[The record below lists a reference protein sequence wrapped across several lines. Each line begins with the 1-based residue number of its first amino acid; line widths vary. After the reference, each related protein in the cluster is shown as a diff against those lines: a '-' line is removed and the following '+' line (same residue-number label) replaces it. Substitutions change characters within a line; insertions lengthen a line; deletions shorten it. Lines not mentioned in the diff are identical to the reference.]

1 MSYPK
6 TYRAWR
12 RGAKPYPL
20 KLVLSTEALPDTLSA
35 NDVLIRIHAVS
46 LNYRDGMFGTASCNK
61 AITNTPSR
69 DARGREVSSTGG
81 RGRRIWIR

>member
-12 RGAKPYPL
+12 RSAKPYPL
-20 KLVLSTEALPDTLSA
+20 KLVLSTETLPDELGA

-46 LNYRDGMFGTASCNK
+46 LNYRDGMFASP
-61 AITNTPSR
+61 PS
-69 DARGREVSSTGG
+69 T
-81 RGRRIWIR
+81 